1 MNILRKRIANP
12 LMMVDTKADVDYTTN
27 HYTLLQYLQ
36 T

>member
-1 MNILRKRIANP
+1 MNILRKRNANR